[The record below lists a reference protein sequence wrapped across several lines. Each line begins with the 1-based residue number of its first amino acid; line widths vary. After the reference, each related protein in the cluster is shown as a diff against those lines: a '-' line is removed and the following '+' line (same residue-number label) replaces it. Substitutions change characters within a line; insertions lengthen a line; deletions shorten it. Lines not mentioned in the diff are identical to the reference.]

1 MVSIG
6 FDKYDK
12 VKADKRPGRLA
23 GACIAGNL
31 EREPGSASPEGGYS
45 GVGSRRKTRAPV
57 AV

>member
-23 GACIAGNL
+23 GACK
-31 EREPGSASPEGGYS
+31 EVE
-45 GVGSRRKTRAPV
+45 
-57 AV
+57 